1 MPPPYVLF
9 FDGVVAAKIAD
20 TKMIREK
27 DNETLIKLK
36 NASKANI
43 DNTTYK
49 VLLVE
54 LPRNAV

>member
-1 MPPPYVLF
+1 
-9 FDGVVAAKIAD
+9 VAAKIAD